1 MATKEQVA
9 EYIDAKWSTVWS
21 TEDETLVDRML
32 DPTTADILI
41 KLVGEVEFLT
51 EVSGNKSN

>member
-41 KLVGEVEFLT
+41 KLVGDVEFLT

>member
-9 EYIDAKWSTVWS
+9 EYIDGTWSSVWS
-21 TEDETLVDRML
+21 TEEEALVDQML
-32 DPTTADILI
+32 NPELADILI
-41 KLVGEVEFLT
+41 KLVGEVDFLT

>member
-1 MATKEQVA
+1 MATKEQVT
-9 EYIDAKWSTVWS
+9 EYINAKWSEVW
-21 TEDETLVDRML
+21 TADDEAHVDQML
-32 DPTTADILI
+32 DPALADILI

>member
-1 MATKEQVA
+1 MATKNEVT
-9 EYIDAKWSTVWS
+9 EYIDATYPTVWS
-21 TEDETLVDRML
+21 AEEEALVDQML

-41 KLVGEVEFLT
+41 KLVGNVEFLT

>member
-21 TEDETLVDRML
+21 TEDEILVDRML

-41 KLVGEVEFLT
+41 KLVGNVEFLT

>member
-41 KLVGEVEFLT
+41 KLVGNVEFLT
-51 EVSGNKSN
+51 EVARNKSN

>member
-9 EYIDAKWSTVWS
+9 EYIDANWSTAWN
-21 TEDETLVDRML
+21 TEEEALVDRML
-32 DPTTADILI
+32 DPALADILI
-41 KLVGEVEFLT
+41 KLVGNVEFLT

>member
-9 EYIDAKWSTVWS
+9 EYIDAKWSEVW
-21 TEDETLVDRML
+21 TADEEALVDQML
-32 DPTTADILI
+32 TPELADILI

>member
-51 EVSGNKSN
+51 EVAGNKSN

>member
-1 MATKEQVA
+1 MATKEQIT
-9 EYIDAKWSTVWS
+9 EYIDAKWSEVW
-21 TEDETLVDRML
+21 TADEEALVDQML
-32 DPTTADILI
+32 TPELADILI

>member
-21 TEDETLVDRML
+21 TEEEALIDRML

-41 KLVGEVEFLT
+41 KLVGNVEFLT

>member
-9 EYIDAKWSTVWS
+9 EYIDANWSTTWS
-21 TEDETLVDRML
+21 PEEEAIVDQML
-32 DPTTADILI
+32 YPELADILI
-41 KLVGEVEFLT
+41 KLVGDVEFLT

>member
-32 DPTTADILI
+32 DPTIADILI
-41 KLVGEVEFLT
+41 KLVGNVEFLT

>member
-41 KLVGEVEFLT
+41 KLVGNVEFLT

>member
-1 MATKEQVA
+1 MATKAEVT
-9 EYIDAKWSTVWS
+9 EYIDATWSAVWS
-21 TEDETLVDRML
+21 TEEETQVDQML

-41 KLVGEVEFLT
+41 KLVGNVEFLT

>member
-41 KLVGEVEFLT
+41 KLVGNVEFLT
-51 EVSGNKSN
+51 EVSRNKSN

>member
-9 EYIDAKWSTVWS
+9 EYIDANWSTAW
-21 TEDETLVDRML
+21 TAEEETLIDRML
-32 DPTTADILI
+32 DPSTADILI